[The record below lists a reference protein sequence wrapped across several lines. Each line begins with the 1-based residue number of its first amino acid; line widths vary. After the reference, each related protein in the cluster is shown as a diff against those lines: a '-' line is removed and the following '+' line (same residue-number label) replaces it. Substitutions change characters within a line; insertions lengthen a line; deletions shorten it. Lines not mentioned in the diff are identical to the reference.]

1 MSKGHEHKVALEARN
16 LTCERGGRT
25 LFSSLSFTVEGGQA
39 LVLRGANG
47 SGKTSL
53 LRIIAGLLTAR
64 QGDLRWGGL
73 GGPGALEA
81 IRENIHLIGHL
92 TALKPVLNVRDNVAI
107 WAQLHGGDGQVSEA
121 LETVGMSALA
131 DLPVLYL
138 SEGQKRRTALA
149 RLIAYHKPLWLL
161 DEPLAGLDLASAE
174 QLKRAIQAH
183 LLSGGM
189 AVIATHQELHLE
201 GSLQSVLQ
209 IGAAQ

>member
-1 MSKGHEHKVALEARN
+1 MSEGRAHKVALEARN

-53 LRIIAGLLTAR
+53 LRIIAGLLAPR
-64 QGDLRWGGL
+64 EGDLRWGGL
-73 GGPGALEA
+73 EGPSALEA

-121 LETVGMSALA
+121 LETVGMNALA
-131 DLPVLYL
+131 DLPVRYL

-149 RLIAYHKPLWLL
+149 RFIAYHKPLWLL

-201 GSLQSVLQ
+201 GNLQRVLQ